1 MCSAVWL
8 LWCSLLMRIS
18 ISQESLILFTVFVLC
33 LQGVWSKQ
41 SFGFYHGWD
50 YHKGLMSALL
60 LSQDICGHELHL
72 RWLKYSVSV
81 VILNNCHPSQRLYTK
96 SGFMFSNSPL
106 SAKMWV
112 SSRIFLMTLTPEC
125 IYHLRNCS
133 DIKVLPSVLSR
144 SRNSSP
150 LYLFGF
156 PMQTTPFGVV
166 PMSWVQ
172 SKKNNPVLCCHGVIM
187 DPNTLNS
194 CGPVLNINSSTAEV
208 WFSNPT

>member
-96 SGFMFSNSPL
+96 SGFMFLNSPL

-112 SSRIFLMTLTPEC
+112 PSRIFLMTLTPESVYIIWETAQTLKSFPLFSLRAGIVPLS
-125 IYHLRNCS
+125 IYLASQCRQRHSESFPWAEFNPRK
-133 DIKVLPSVLSR
+133 ITPSYVA
-144 SRNSSP
+144 
-150 LYLFGF
+150 
-156 PMQTTPFGVV
+156 MV
-166 PMSWVQ
+166 
-172 SKKNNPVLCCHGVIM
+172 
-187 DPNTLNS
+187 
-194 CGPVLNINSSTAEV
+194 
-208 WFSNPT
+208 